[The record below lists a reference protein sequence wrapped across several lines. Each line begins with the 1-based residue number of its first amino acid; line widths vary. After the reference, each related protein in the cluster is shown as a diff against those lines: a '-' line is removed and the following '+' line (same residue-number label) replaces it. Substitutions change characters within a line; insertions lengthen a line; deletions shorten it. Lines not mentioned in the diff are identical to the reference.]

1 MTASMDPIAS
11 ANLGIAQATVATL
24 GTAMI
29 IGLGFLQRPSRA
41 SLLWSLAFVLAMV
54 SMWIELAGEALG
66 NEPVRRI
73 GLGFMLGAPALIWSG
88 FRARRRA
95 PARPWAAAALSVASA
110 AVLVIAGDS
119 DLYSLLF
126 RLTFFAAAVFA
137 GLTLLEIRRSA
148 DRDDRLVLPLAIVSI
163 AFVVLGTLSLIAGL
177 FFPFGGTAELA
188 FVRLLNSL
196 GMLIYLVCA
205 TVTLLFFTS
214 VSPVGAQ
221 TAASWPQFTVTAT
234 DRLRRARDAGETSWA
249 LLVIRI
255 DDPDDVRA
263 AGGETSYARII
274 DRFERAVA
282 ASFPA
287 EADIGREG
295 RGRMVVL
302 VARPGPVLREHVRA
316 LLRDISDGD
325 GEQPIAVRL
334 SASVGWAPADVV
346 GYDFPTLLAVAQEAC
361 EEASEQGGDRWQRVG
376 A

>member
-1 MTASMDPIAS
+1 MDPMAY

-29 IGLGFLQRPSRA
+29 VGLGFLQRPSRA
-41 SLLWSLAFVLAMV
+41 SLLWALAFVLAMV
-54 SMWIELAGEALG
+54 STWVSLAGEALG
-66 NEPVRRI
+66 DEPVRRT

-95 PARPWAAAALSVASA
+95 AAHPWAAALLSVGSA
-110 AVLVIAGDS
+110 VVLVLSGDS
-119 DLYSLLF
+119 ELYSLLF
-126 RLTFFAAAVFA
+126 RVSFFAAAVFA

-148 DRDDRLVLPLAIVSI
+148 DRDDRLVIPLALVSI
-163 AFVVLGTLSLIAGL
+163 AFVVLGTLTLVVGLILPLGDSGDL
-177 FFPFGGTAELA
+177 S

-214 VSPVGAQ
+214 VSPVGVQ
-221 TAASWPQFTVTAT
+221 TATSWPQFTVTAI
-234 DRLRRARDAGETSWA
+234 DRLQRARAAGETSWA
-249 LLVIRI
+249 LLVVRI
-255 DDPDDVRA
+255 DDPEEVRA
-263 AGGETSYARII
+263 AAGETSFARII
-274 DRFERAVA
+274 DRFERTVR

-302 VARPGPVLREHVRA
+302 IARPGPVLREHVRW
-316 LLRDISDGD
+316 LLRDMTEME
-325 GEQPIAVRL
+325 GEPQIAVRL

-346 GYDFPTLLAVAQEAC
+346 GYDFDTLLAVAQEAW
-361 EEASEQGGDRWQRVG
+361 EQASEHGGDRWQRVG